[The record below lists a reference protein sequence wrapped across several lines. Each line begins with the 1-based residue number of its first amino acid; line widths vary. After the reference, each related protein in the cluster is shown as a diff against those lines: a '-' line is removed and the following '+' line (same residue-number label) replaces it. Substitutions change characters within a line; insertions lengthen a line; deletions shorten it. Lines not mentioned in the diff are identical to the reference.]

1 MGGGVIGLLAPS
13 LVRHGYAPSCL
24 LKYPCPSPPSGMS
37 HDDMGE
43 LELLEFFKQG
53 SCFKKYNHA
62 RLAADRYHSCRLWI
76 AAHELRCGL
85 DPQALTAHS
94 LAHSIPH

>member
-1 MGGGVIGLLAPS
+1 
-13 LVRHGYAPSCL
+13 
-24 LKYPCPSPPSGMS
+24 MS

-53 SCFKKYNHA
+53 SCFKKFNHA

-76 AAHELRCGL
+76 AADELRCASPPEVPPFGTFPEAPL
-85 DPQALTAHS
+85 WH
-94 LAHSIPH
+94 IPC

>member
-1 MGGGVIGLLAPS
+1 
-13 LVRHGYAPSCL
+13 
-24 LKYPCPSPPSGMS
+24 MS